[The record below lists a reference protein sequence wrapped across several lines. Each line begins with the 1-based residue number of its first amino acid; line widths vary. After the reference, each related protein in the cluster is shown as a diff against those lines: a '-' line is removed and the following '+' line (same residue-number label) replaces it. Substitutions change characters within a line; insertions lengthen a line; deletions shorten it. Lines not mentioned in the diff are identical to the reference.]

1 MTVSLNALKNILGK
15 SSVLSLCNV
24 LLRLGS
30 LGFKLLLT
38 IFIARY
44 LSLGEMGTYGLITS
58 VLAIAI
64 QLLGMRLDYRVVREI
79 VDANPLTIAT
89 LIRDEIVFYCLN
101 YGVLIL
107 AGIGAVFLFPGM
119 MDYKIILVTVVLSV
133 LESLCTV
140 TSTNFIYLKRP
151 ILANLLFFVR
161 SAAWVIPLVGLG
173 FFFPVFHS
181 LGAVFILWF
190 IGILFSLLITA
201 YMLRHLPWKQA
212 IQTKVNW
219 TRIFDDVKLCL
230 PIWVGAVGAVGAAN
244 IDRFIVEYSMT
255 REMVGVLGFF
265 SSFAAAVSALVSSGI
280 NTFKLPDLIST
291 HRSGDTQNF
300 RIIAKKIV
308 VQSTIVAIGL
318 SIILGFCV
326 PVLAT
331 FLKKPEIS
339 EHNFVFWLLLVGVI
353 CRVGSEGL
361 NNVFFARHQDGA
373 IWKGSIATLVV
384 SFLTNIWL
392 IPQYGLVGAGYS
404 SILSGLFIIGWRWY
418 FVRAYDKAHGGINAS
433 GNG

>member
-230 PIWVGAVGAVGAAN
+230 PIWLGAVGAVGAAN

-265 SSFAAAVSALVSSGI
+265 SSFAAAVSALVS
-280 NTFKLPDLIST
+280 
-291 HRSGDTQNF
+291 R
-300 RIIAKKIV
+300 
-308 VQSTIVAIGL
+308 
-318 SIILGFCV
+318 
-326 PVLAT
+326 
-331 FLKKPEIS
+331 PE
-339 EHNFVFWLLLVGVI
+339 L
-353 CRVGSEGL
+353 
-361 NNVFFARHQDGA
+361 
-373 IWKGSIATLVV
+373 GSIGGRERQPSQACAGV
-384 SFLTNIWL
+384 S
-392 IPQYGLVGAGYS
+392 VGKRQVQGGRQEPRYRPRP
-404 SILSGLFIIGWRWY
+404 F
-418 FVRAYDKAHGGINAS
+418 RARL
-433 GNG
+433 